1 AGMTYD
7 SHRST
12 VTVKVTDD
20 GEGTLTAEVSYANG
34 QPVFS
39 NIYVEQ
45 NVRTGDSTNAIVY
58 VAVALAAAAVCLG
71 SLIAR
76 KRAR

>member
-1 AGMTYD
+1 MLF
-7 SHRST
+7 RS
-12 VTVKVTDD
+12 VEVTDD
-20 GEGTLTAEVSYANG
+20 GEGALTAEVSYANG

-39 NIYVEQ
+39 NIYVLPI
-45 NVRTGDSTNAIVY
+45 VPTGDSTNAIVY
-58 VAVALAAAAVCLG
+58 VAIALAAAAVCLG